1 MKLIF
6 SKQTSFALNNSNE
19 FGSTWY
25 ELATKMEQ
33 LTKKIVTAQYVC
45 QLIWEIQAKIKK
57 AYQGSPNKI
66 IEVKNHRYV
75 LNERIVL
82 KMHKNAEVTKK

>member
-25 ELATKMEQ
+25 ELATKMERI
-33 LTKKIVTAQYVC
+33 TKKIVTAQYVR
-45 QLIWEIQAKIKK
+45 QLIWEIQTKIKK

-82 KMHKNAEVTKK
+82 KIHKSTYN